1 LGCCCGAMWDAWRTV
16 KLCRQMKKAGLHSRA
31 ARLAAPA
38 ASSSAPACCVSCRES
53 LPPPAHL
60 PHNQL
65 GELRVTQ
72 SSWPALAPVLARPH
86 SIAYPLA
93 SPRALLCTLS
103 ELRVPSCKHCKLKLL
118 TSTESIR
125 NQADRRLT
133 YCLAEPAL
141 PQQDLPWLLRIA
153 PAHTEP
159 FHVETATRI
168 AQNCTHRSFR
178 DRGWQL

>member
-1 LGCCCGAMWDAWRTV
+1 MRDAWRTV

-118 TSTESIR
+118 TRTESIR
-125 NQADRRLT
+125 NQADRCLT